1 MTRDAFHRLMTD
13 PNTSTRLDS
22 MLADNARVDADLE
35 AARQRQRSEDIYVSA
50 VRAWFRRTD
59 PRSEVA

>member
-1 MTRDAFHRLMTD
+1 MTREAFHKLMTD
-13 PNTSTRLDS
+13 SATPARLDA

-59 PRSEVA
+59 PR